1 LGLASELEGN
11 VPATELGELVSAME
25 LGEFV
30 PVTLSV
36 GSALAVVE
44 TSDSDL
50 ETSDKPGSVPIAG
63 IPDPAVTS
71 SV

>member
-11 VPATELGELVSAME
+11 VPATGLGELVSVTE

-36 GSALAVVE
+36 CSAVAVVE

-50 ETSDKPGSVPIAG
+50 ETSDKPDSVTIIG
-63 IPDPAVTS
+63 IPEPTVTS